1 MIWFLLGRLTA
12 KPDIGAESNPI
23 VKNQIGVRPTFH
35 IPHVREANVDPQ
47 FIGDDM
53 KTTGFIPLLSR
64 LSTLTIALLVA
75 ALVLAGGK
83 KIKPDELVAK
93 HLASIGTAEARA
105 AARNREVLGDAD
117 VIFRLGASGQLSG
130 KGDFLSE
137 GPMIR
142 IGLIFN
148 ALQYPGELSAFDG
161 KKVRVGEVHPPAVRS
176 PLSIF
181 INTFNALLKEGLLG
195 GTLSTAWP
203 LLDLAHRQPS
213 LQYTGLK
220 NIEGKQLHELKY
232 EMKKGGSGLLV
243 ALYFDPETF
252 RHVRS
257 QYSLST
263 LVLRGVGLDD
273 RARLSGGGRD
283 VRSLVET
290 FDNFEKVD
298 GLTLPHAYTIIY
310 QETGYLA
317 EWNIAV
323 TQILHNQKLDR
334 KLFVVQ

>member
-1 MIWFLLGRLTA
+1 
-12 KPDIGAESNPI
+12 
-23 VKNQIGVRPTFH
+23 
-35 IPHVREANVDPQ
+35 
-47 FIGDDM
+47 M
-53 KTTGFIPLLSR
+53 KTTPFVPLLSR
-64 LSTLTIALLVA
+64 LSALAFALLVA
-75 ALVLAGGK
+75 TLVFARSEK
-83 KIKPDELVAK
+83 MKPDELVAK

-105 AARNREVLGDAD
+105 AARNRTVLGDAD
-117 VIFRLGASGQLSG
+117 VVFRLGAVGHLSG
-130 KGDFLSE
+130 EGDFVCE
-137 GPMIR
+137 GPKIR
-142 IGLIFN
+142 LRLTFN
-148 ALQYPGELSAFDG
+148 SLQYPGEMSAFDG
-161 KKVRVGEVHPPAVRS
+161 KKVTVAEVQPPAVRS
-176 PLSIF
+176 PFSIF
-181 INTFNALLKEGLLG
+181 VNTFNALLKEGLLG

-203 LLDLAHRQPS
+203 LLDLAHRQPRLHYS
-213 LQYTGLK
+213 GLK
-220 NIEGKQLHELKY
+220 NIEGKQLRALKY
-232 EMKKGGSGLLV
+232 EMKRGGSGLLV

-257 QYSLST
+257 EYSLST

-273 RARLSGGGRD
+273 NSRLRGGGRD

-323 TQILHNQKLDR
+323 TQILHNQKLDP